1 MVSVLH
7 PPSRP
12 CLSYKSAKVQLQ
24 VLSKRD
30 LEVMRRIAWGENT
43 MEMADSMSISEFT
56 VKQYIKSAIKKLGAQ
71 NRSHAIGEMYRRG
84 WI

>member
-1 MVSVLH
+1 
-7 PPSRP
+7 
-12 CLSYKSAKVQLQ
+12 
-24 VLSKRD
+24 
-30 LEVMRRIAWGENT
+30 
-43 MEMADSMSISEFT
+43 MSISEFT

>member
-1 MVSVLH
+1 
-7 PPSRP
+7 
-12 CLSYKSAKVQLQ
+12 
-24 VLSKRD
+24 
-30 LEVMRRIAWGENT
+30 MRRIAWGENT